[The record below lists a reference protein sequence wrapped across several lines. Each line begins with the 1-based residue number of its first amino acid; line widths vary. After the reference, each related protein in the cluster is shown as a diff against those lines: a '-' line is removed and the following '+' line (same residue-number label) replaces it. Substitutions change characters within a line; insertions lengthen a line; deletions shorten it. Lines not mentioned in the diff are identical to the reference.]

1 MKIIA
6 DSSATRTEW
15 AIVEDGRVAERAFTS
30 GVNPYFMSRRE
41 ISHVVRL
48 ELPETFFRRR
58 WQHVWFYGAGCAT
71 VEKCKVMEASL
82 VAQFKSPVTV
92 NSDILGAARGLL
104 VRDPGLA
111 CILGTGSNSC
121 LYDGESIVRTVRPLG
136 YILGDE
142 GSNAYMGRL
151 LIADVLKGL
160 APRDLTDRFYE
171 RFGVSAVK
179 LMDDIYSAAMP
190 GRLLASYAVF
200 LAENIG
206 DQYVSGLVRT
216 ALTAFFTRNI
226 LAYDYSGSA
235 ISFVG
240 SAAMTYE
247 PILREVAAA
256 FGAEVACVRP
266 SSLPG
271 LIEYH
276 ST

>member
-6 DSSATRTEW
+6 DSSTTRTEW
-15 AIVEDGRVAERAFTS
+15 AIVENGKVVERAFTS

-71 VEKCKVMEASL
+71 AEKCKVMEASL

-104 VRDPGLA
+104 VHNPGLA

-160 APRDLTDRFYE
+160 APRHVADRFYE

-179 LMDDIYSAAMP
+179 LLDDIYSVSMA

-200 LAENIG
+200 LSENLG
-206 DQYVSGLVRT
+206 DPYVSDLVRA
-216 ALTAFFTRNI
+216 ALTAFFRRNI
-226 LAYDYSGSA
+226 LAYDYSGNG

-240 SAAMTYE
+240 SAAVAYE
-247 PILREVAAA
+247 QLLREVAAG

-276 ST
+276 SI